1 MGTETHSHSLF
12 CALLKKSKRFETTS
26 VEKKW

>member
-12 CALLKKSKRFETTS
+12 CALL
-26 VEKKW
+26 